1 MRARLSSRAAIA
13 LGVAFTAACSSPYE
27 GETATLP
34 VPGPAAFDSVAVTLD
49 SHCGSLDCH
58 GKPGRNFRLYGYSGR
73 RLDPRDV
80 PGGAATTPRESGVD
94 YCSAIGLEPELLA
107 QVLADHG
114 ARPERLSFIRKARGS
129 EKHVGGTV
137 FDAGSDGDS
146 CLVAWVSG
154 KLADDGSGNSQT
166 YLCSNS
172 LPTDPAN
179 KPPSPSVAGLVNLSG
194 CGSATAQP

>member
-1 MRARLSSRAAIA
+1 MSASLWTRATVA
-13 LGVAFTAACSSPYE
+13 LCVAFTTACSSPYE

-34 VPGPAAFDSVAVTLD
+34 VPSPVDFDSVAVTLD

-80 PGGAATTPRESGVD
+80 PGGVATTPRESGVD
-94 YCSAIGLEPELLA
+94 YCSAIGVEPELMA
-107 QVLADHG
+107 QVLADRG
-114 ARPERLSFIRKARGS
+114 ARPERLTLVRKARGS

-137 FDAGSDGDS
+137 FEAGSDGDQ

-154 KLADDGSGNSQT
+154 QLANDGTGAPQT
-166 YLCSNS
+166 YHCSNS
-172 LPTDPAN
+172 LPEDPAN
-179 KPPSPSVAGLVNLSG
+179 KPPSPSVAGLVDLSA
-194 CGSATAQP
+194 CGSATEQP